1 MHTHLDLMD
10 VQTGIKRVDS
20 VYSES
25 IDGVSI
31 RLLRFFQRED
41 GDFVGKLQTFLL
53 ASAPHF
59 FTASYVWGD
68 TRESNTT
75 IHLSTGPLPVLPS
88 VVPFL
93 RMVTEHKDFNDNHWW
108 WIDSLCI
115 NLTDGHEREEQ
126 VRIMADI
133 YRRSKRAIVWLGE
146 EKEPGSD
153 CTGAIEFLHM
163 LATLQVAFSGD
174 DIEMRKSLE
183 DPEFV
188 SNCLA
193 VSNLL
198 HRPWWT
204 RVWTLQVSKL
214 RSTSK
219 LTYHLPPY
227 PC

>member
-1 MHTHLDLMD
+1 MD

-31 RLLRFFQRED
+31 RLLRFSQRED
-41 GDFVGKLQTFLL
+41 GSFVGKLQTFLL

-59 FTASYVWGD
+59 YTASYVWGD
-68 TRESNTT
+68 TRDSNIY
-75 IHLSTGPLPVLPS
+75 IHLSTGPLPILPS

-93 RMVTEHKDFNDNHWW
+93 RMVTEHKDFDDKHWW

-115 NLTDGHEREEQ
+115 NLTDGNEREEQ

-133 YRRSKRAIVWLGE
+133 YRKSKRAIVWLGE

-153 CTGAIEFLHM
+153 CIGAIDFLHM

-188 SNCLA
+188 SNCAA

-198 HRPWWT
+198 HRSWWT
-204 RVWTLQVSKL
+204 RVWTLQVSKP
-214 RSTSK
+214 RST
-219 LTYHLPPY
+219 LLPHL
-227 PC
+227 C